1 MAIHTGKDAKV
12 TFGATTILDMV
23 DYSFALDS
31 PLVEEPVFGD
41 EWNRVA
47 GQGIKS
53 AGGSMSGL
61 MNSSDTTG
69 QVALENAV
77 VSGTL
82 ITDFR
87 LYINTTDYWASNTG
101 ADADAGV
108 YFSNINITAAPA
120 DITKISVDFRFNGE
134 VYRTS

>member
-1 MAIHTGKDAKV
+1 MAIATGKDCKA
-12 TFGATTILDMV
+12 TFGTTTIADMV
-23 DYSFALDS
+23 DYSFSLES
-31 PLVEEPVFGD
+31 PLVEAEVFGT

-47 GQGIKS
+47 GQGVKA

-61 MNSSDTTG
+61 MNTADTTG

-77 VSGTL
+77 ISGTM

-87 LYINTTDYWASNTG
+87 LYINETDYWASNTVD
-101 ADADAGV
+101 DADAGV
-108 YFSNINITAAPA
+108 YFSNINITAAPS

-134 VYRTS
+134 VYRTT